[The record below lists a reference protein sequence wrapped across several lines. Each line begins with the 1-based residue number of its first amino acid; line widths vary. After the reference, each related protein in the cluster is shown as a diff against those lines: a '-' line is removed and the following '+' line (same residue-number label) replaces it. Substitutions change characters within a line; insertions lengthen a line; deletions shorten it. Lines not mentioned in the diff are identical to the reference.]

1 MRKKNHRYYY
11 IIVAL
16 LAWLPTKSHA
26 QFGINDMPSMEAMIF
41 QPQDC
46 KNSLGYKNDS

>member
-11 IIVAL
+11 IIASNKKPRPV
-16 LAWLPTKSHA
+16 WHQRHA
-26 QFGINDMPSMEAMIF
+26 IHGSDDF